1 MSARPRAQA
10 PFEVRP
16 ARRGEERAIAEVH
29 VASWRETYRGLISD
43 ATLDRM
49 SVNSRA
55 RIWREQL
62 LIPRPGGSVTVATDA
77 AGDIIGFG
85 SAGPQRED
93 DRVWDGEI
101 YALYILRAAQR
112 QGLGRR
118 ILTALARTLIEAG
131 CASADVWALSTNT
144 NAVDFYRAMGAEQ
157 EATRAIRYGAERLSE
172 TAFIWRD
179 LKAAFG

>member
-1 MSARPRAQA
+1 MSAHPSAQG

-29 VASWRETYRGLISD
+29 VASWRETYRGLIS
-43 ATLDRM
+43 APTLDRM

-55 RIWREQL
+55 RIWREHL
-62 LIPRPGGSVTVATDA
+62 LVPRPGGSVTVATDA
-77 AGDIIGFG
+77 RGDIVGFG

-118 ILTALARTLIEAG
+118 ILTSLARTLIDAG
-131 CASADVWALSTNT
+131 CASADVWALNTNT
-144 NAVDFYRAMGAEQ
+144 NAAVFYRAMGAE
-157 EATRAIRYGAERLSE
+157 ESATRSILYGADRLSE
-172 TAFIWRD
+172 TAFVWRD
-179 LKAAFG
+179 LEAEFG